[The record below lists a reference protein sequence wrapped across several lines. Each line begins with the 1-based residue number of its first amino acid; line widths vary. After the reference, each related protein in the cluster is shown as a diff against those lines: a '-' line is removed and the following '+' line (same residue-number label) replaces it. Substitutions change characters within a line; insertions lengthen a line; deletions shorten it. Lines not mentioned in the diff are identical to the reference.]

1 MGTTAVKPY
10 LLSFAM
16 RKQKSTPN
24 RRVVAARRQYIDP
37 PRFQSVTSITRSYRF
52 INSTA
57 FNSSITVNDLI
68 SVAGGICSVANTTM
82 APIAVSVHLH
92 RIRVWAAPGT
102 TAAASTVSVRWNT
115 ASGSV
120 VPMRED
126 SDTSL
131 STARP
136 IFLESTPPR
145 GCFAWLPLGPSTSG
159 VFGLTMPAGGVIE
172 IHMTHWC
179 YDTGSAPVGTFTITV
194 ATAVGIMQ
202 YGYLDQTTTKYF
214 APVGLPAMT

>member
-1 MGTTAVKPY
+1 
-10 LLSFAM
+10 M
-16 RKQKSTPN
+16 RKQKSKSS
-24 RRVVAARRQYIDP
+24 RRQVVAVRRQYIDP
-37 PRFQSVTSITRSYRF
+37 PRFQSVSSLTRSYRF

-57 FNSSITVNDLI
+57 FNSSITSNDLI

-82 APIAVSVHLH
+82 APIAVSHHLH
-92 RIRVWAAPGT
+92 RIRIWAAPGT
-102 TAAASTVSVRWNT
+102 AAAASTVSVRWNT

-136 IFLESTPPR
+136 IYLECTPPR
-145 GCFAWLPLGPSTSG
+145 GSFAWLPLGPSTSG

-172 IHMTHWC
+172 LHMTHWF
-179 YDTGSAPVGTFTITV
+179 YDTGAAPVGTFTITV

-202 YGYLDQTTTKYF
+202 FGYLDQTTTKYF